1 MDLMVIGK
9 TSIVATNLI
18 YEFVKK
24 LNFEDYLTDAEKKF
38 INLEYGV
45 AQLSLT
51 NSQSIKHQLRFY
63 DSFFGYSQV
72 NNIAYKCV
80 QQLSALNIK
89 VQFNV
94 FKCSEIENLFLS
106 LVSKYMIDSN
116 KICGTLYKETS
127 LHTPDIN
134 ITSVRHYLNIG
145 DSWTAIWI
153 GEKLLQINDKQSSF
167 ELMHILA
174 LAYNS
179 VSNTLAGE
187 NLLMKLIQL
196 DLADNPEYN
205 KSKVSAYY
213 ILAMIYMRHHPKS
226 LKNTDQAHKYLDTA
240 YQLLDQKD
248 FVHDD
253 KEFTKIFNRNGYALI
268 LFASGNVDMAVEL
281 LNKKISQLEKEIIPI
296 KGEYALLHK
305 TVLMYN
311 LYQCYLQ
318 QGLSDKA
325 EEILLEINKIDFYDT
340 DYRYDLV
347 KLYFDNGELEKGKK
361 ELEIIGDLKAI
372 DYPTHF
378 SYLGY
383 YYLEKNQ
390 LDQAKEYYFNAF
402 LTLISPYRY
411 NEYLYNYLYVLY
423 MLEEQETIIQLKNSI
438 NLEGNYM
445 SENIRAIFEA
455 TGSSVV

>member
-1 MDLMVIGK
+1 MELLVIEK
-9 TSIVATNLI
+9 TSTVATNLI

-24 LNFEDYLTDAEKKF
+24 LKFEEYLTEAEKRF
-38 INLEYGV
+38 INIQHGE
-45 AQLSLT
+45 QLSLT

-63 DSFFGYSQV
+63 DSFFGYSQL

-80 QQLSALNIK
+80 QRLSILNIK
-89 VQFNV
+89 VQFNL
-94 FKCSEIENLFLS
+94 FKCSEIENLFIS
-106 LVSKYMIDSN
+106 LISKYIADSN
-116 KICGTLYKETS
+116 KICESISREKS

-134 ITSVRHYLNIG
+134 IDSIRYYLNIG
-145 DSWTAIWI
+145 DSWTAMWV
-153 GEKLLQINDKQSSF
+153 GEKILQTNDKLNSF
-167 ELMHILA
+167 EVMHMLA

-179 VSNTLAGE
+179 VANTLAGE

-196 DLADNPEYN
+196 DLAGNQKYN

-226 LKNTDQAHKYLDTA
+226 LKNTEKAHKYLDTA
-240 YQLLDQKD
+240 YKLLNQKD
-248 FVHDD
+248 FSHDD

-268 LFASGNVDMAVEL
+268 LFASGDVKAAIEL
-281 LNKKISQLEKEIIPI
+281 LKEKINQLENEIIPI

-318 QGLSDKA
+318 QGLSDEA
-325 EEILLEINKIDFYDT
+325 EEVLLEIKKIDFYDT

-347 KLYFDNGELEKGKK
+347 KLYFDKGELEKGKE
-361 ELEIIGDLKAI
+361 ELESISDLKSM

-390 LDQAKEYYFNAF
+390 LIKAKEYYFKAF
-402 LTLISPYRY
+402 LTLVHSYKY

-423 MLEEQETIIQLKNSI
+423 MLEEQETIIQLSNTI
-438 NLEGNYM
+438 NLEGSYM
-445 SENIRAIFEA
+445 RENIEAILET
-455 TGSSVV
+455 TGIRVV